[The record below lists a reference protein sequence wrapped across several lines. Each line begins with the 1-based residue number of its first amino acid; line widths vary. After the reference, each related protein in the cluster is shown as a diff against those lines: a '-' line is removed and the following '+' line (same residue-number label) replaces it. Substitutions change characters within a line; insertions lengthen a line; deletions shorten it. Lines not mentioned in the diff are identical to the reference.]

1 MFGGVVVT
9 QQYFQVQGIYRKGT
23 DSQALEEAQGTS
35 FGAHRPGMGG
45 RESRRGVRRS
55 RKMRPGWGWGC
66 ELATGRRQLER
77 GD

>member
-9 QQYFQVQGIYRKGT
+9 QQYFQVQGIYRKGP

-45 RESRRGVRRS
+45 RESRRGVYQDVS
-55 RKMRPGWGWGC
+55 GLSNWSVID
-66 ELATGRRQLER
+66 A
-77 GD
+77 